1 MLLHFWICGCHPWA
15 HSNLLCSVLIS
26 LDDRRRASVQI
37 VKKVAV
43 AFAPWIAA
51 ANQLLSIMLRRPRDN
66 LIHTVKTCE
75 GCGKNQL
82 DKEACPDHR
91 VAVTA
96 NESIW
101 ETLMQ
106 SDIHDIS
113 VLTYLETEIAGSLQK
128 EMSNQQAYSLNLSEV
143 QAGPSWSNG
152 PSGQSLHMG
161 LPHLPPSWHICPCW
175 AHTTPWSSTHQP

>member
-1 MLLHFWICGCHPWA
+1 
-15 HSNLLCSVLIS
+15 
-26 LDDRRRASVQI
+26 VQI

-113 VLTYLETEIAGSLQK
+113 VLTYLETEIAGSTK
-128 EMSNQQAYSLNLSEV
+128 RNVKSTSVRSVLSE
-143 QAGPSWSNG
+143 
-152 PSGQSLHMG
+152 SL
-161 LPHLPPSWHICPCW
+161 
-175 AHTTPWSSTHQP
+175 